1 MFTPVSGWVSQSV
14 SAVIV
19 SDFGDI
25 YRVSR
30 ACSAFAFSHYFSLV
44 DRRRVSVVQV
54 TGRRERRISDC
65 HSHLLLISHLLLLV
79 PLLLLLLPFSPSS
92 FVSYHFHPH
101 LTHTHTYQPFTSPSS
116 LPCLPPSLLLS
127 PSPFYPFFASRE
139 SSDEEI
145 FCLRIFFL
153 LLGFSLLFFLSLL
166 LLLYLPFF

>member
-1 MFTPVSGWVSQSV
+1 M
-14 SAVIV
+14 IV

-79 PLLLLLLPFSPSS
+79 PLLLVPLLLLLLSSLSSPFPPPHLCPTI
-92 FVSYHFHPH
+92 FTPH